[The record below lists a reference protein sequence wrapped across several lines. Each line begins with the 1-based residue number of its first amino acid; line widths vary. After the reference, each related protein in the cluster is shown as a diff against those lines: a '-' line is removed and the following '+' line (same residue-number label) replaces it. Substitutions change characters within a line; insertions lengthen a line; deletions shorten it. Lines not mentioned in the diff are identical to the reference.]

1 MPFTLAHPAAIL
13 PLRGVGWLRT
23 VPLILGALVPDLPY
37 YLPGSLSRYIPEIH
51 SFEGSITVGLP
62 LGYAALVVIFVLR
75 EPLTALLSARARW
88 LCLTALAPFRER
100 PVEWALAPVSILLG
114 VWTHLLWDS
123 FTHSDSWLVHRVA
136 ALSAPV
142 TVGSYNGPLCHVL
155 QYASSAFGLI
165 VMAIWYWRL
174 RVPPAQPAL
183 PGAARSSVGP
193 VLMLVSAAAILIGGV
208 QAMEHYAQSEAV
220 YRTLNILLTRALAW
234 FGLLYLLA
242 GTLATLQHHH
252 DGVA

>member
-13 PLRGVGWLRT
+13 PLRGTWRLRS
-23 VPLILGALVPDLPY
+23 VPLILGTLVPDLPY
-37 YLPGSLSRYIPEIH
+37 YLPGSISRFIPETH
-51 SFEGSITVGLP
+51 SFEGSIGIDLP

-75 EPLTALLSARARW
+75 APLTALLSARTRW

-100 PVEWALAPVSILLG
+100 PVEWAFAAVALLLG

-142 TVGSYNGPLCHVL
+142 TIGSYNGPLCHVL
-155 QYASSAFGLI
+155 QYASSAFGLT

-174 RVPPAQPAL
+174 RVPPAQPVA
-183 PGAARSSVGP
+183 PGAVRSSVGP
-193 VLMLVSAAAILIGGV
+193 VLMLVSAAAILIGSV
-208 QAMEHYAQSEAV
+208 QAMEYYAHYEAV
-220 YRTLNILLTRALAW
+220 YRTLNILLTRSLAW

-252 DGVA
+252 DSVG

>member
-1 MPFTLAHPAAIL
+1 
-13 PLRGVGWLRT
+13 